1 MIDYTKLTRHI
12 KDCMERA
19 GSPLSDEQYIL
30 LAGYLAEQ
38 QSHTPSATGLL
49 EMADCLAECLR
60 DLNEA
65 IAITMKFGNSGS
77 LTVNGQKLT
86 VAQVSQR
93 LHDLKCKRD
102 RILRA
107 LRQTPQVYRC
117 TYPECQ
123 CRFDMGPDQQCLKGL
138 PVIRK

>member
-1 MIDYTKLTRHI
+1 MTDSTNLTRDI

-19 GSPLSDEQYIL
+19 GSPLSDDQFML

-38 QSHTPSATGLL
+38 QSHTPSAAGLL

-65 IAITMKFGNSGS
+65 IAITMRSGNSGS

-86 VAQVSQR
+86 VAQLSQR

-107 LRQTPQVYRC
+107 IHQTPQVDRC